1 MLDKKKLGVR
11 SPWQFPFNFE
21 HFRELYYEKGNQTDM
36 VTNGHSKKV
45 VQGRVFNGTVHLF
58 GTKGQAQKLAMEWD
72 TRLDN
77 HYFFPMISCLR
88 MSFSVLEHYFSV
100 LEGIFPVFCFF
111 GERDFV
117 PGFLLMHLSRDNGT
131 SLPLETL
138 FQGKGGLISD

>member
-58 GTKGQAQKLAMEWD
+58 GTKGQKFLHCPGTKGQRDKLKSLPW
-72 TRLDN
+72 
-77 HYFFPMISCLR
+77 
-88 MSFSVLEHYFSV
+88 
-100 LEGIFPVFCFF
+100 
-111 GERDFV
+111 
-117 PGFLLMHLSRDNGT
+117 NGT
-131 SLPLETL
+131 QDWTITIFFL
-138 FQGKGGLISD
+138 